1 MRDRWLRAG
10 FAVALS
16 VTAGMLIAGRAAAG
30 QTSVE
35 VRSGLTVGSHTSTAA
50 GLEWAPALSH
60 RIRIARRLHPQVA
73 ISAGVVRTAFGC
85 KEGFCRGREP
95 TVTGRHAA
103 LGAELSHGWL
113 WGRVGVLYGTTRVG
127 TEGETPRAG
136 PGLEAGAGLRLR
148 FGRLSVVPGLSWRR
162 MSADTPSSHDHAVA
176 LGFDL
181 GVGFEFD

>member
-1 MRDRWLRAG
+1 MKGPWLRAG

-16 VTAGMLIAGRAAAG
+16 VAAGMPVTGRAAAA

-35 VRSGLTVGSHTSTAA
+35 VRSGLSVGNHTSTAA

-60 RIRIARRLHPQVA
+60 EIRIARRLRPGVA
-73 ISAGVVRTAFGC
+73 VAAGYVRTAFGC

-95 TVTGRHAA
+95 TVTGSHAA
-103 LGAELSHGWL
+103 IGAEWSHGWL
-113 WGRVGVLYGTTRVG
+113 WGRVGVLYGAVRVG

-148 FGRLSVVPGLSWRR
+148 VGRLRIGPGLSWRR
-162 MSADTPSSHDHAVA
+162 LSADTPSSRDHAVA

-181 GVGFEFD
+181 GVAFEFD